1 MSAVL
6 IDGKTISAKVNQ
18 DTANMV
24 EELKKQGVHPC
35 LAVILI
41 GEDPASQIYVRS
53 KVTRCAELG
62 ILSRKYVLPQDASP
76 EDVFSL
82 IDSLNKDRDVHGILV
97 QFPPPPQIDEKAVV
111 DAILPEKDV
120 DCFHPQNV
128 GKLLL
133 GETDGFSPCTPQGVM
148 TLLAESN
155 IDPAGKHA
163 VVIGRSNIVGK
174 PQAALL
180 MQKAQGANAT
190 VTVVHSGSKNLEDF
204 VRSADIVI
212 AAIGKPE
219 FVRGNMIKPGA
230 VVVDVGIN
238 RVQDANS
245 PKGYKVV
252 GDVCFDEVKEVASA
266 ITPVPGGVG
275 PMTIAMLMRN
285 TVKAA
290 RLQCVK

>member
-1 MSAVL
+1 MSAAL
-6 IDGKTISAKVNQ
+6 IDGKAISAKVNQ
-18 DTANMV
+18 ETADMV
-24 EELKKQGVHPC
+24 EALKKQGIQPC

-53 KVTRCAELG
+53 KVARCAELG
-62 ILSRKYVLPQDASP
+62 ILSRKHVLPQDTSP

-82 IDSLNKDRDVHGILV
+82 IDSLNKDPEVHGILV

-111 DAILPEKDV
+111 DAILPQKDV

-190 VTVVHSGSKNLEDF
+190 VTVVHSGSENLEDF

-219 FVRGNMIKPGA
+219 FVRGSMIKPGA

-238 RVQDANS
+238 RVQDAS
-245 PKGYKVV
+245 APKGYKVV

-290 RLQCVK
+290 QLQCVK